1 MPAAPIPCCALP
13 VPIKPPAIA
22 IAAAIA
28 SNGFVNDVSPV
39 EVSCAYTL
47 AEKIEESIT
56 NTVAIMAIV
65 KNFDRRFR
73 IINYGLTIDG
83 IINFY
88 EWF

>member
-28 SNGFVNDVSPV
+28 SSGFVNDASPA
-39 EVSCAYTL
+39 EASCAYTL
-47 AEKIEESIT
+47 AEKIDEIVTT
-56 NTVAIMAIV
+56 NAVIIAIV
-65 KNFDRRFR
+65 KNFDRRCR
-73 IINYGLTIDG
+73 ILNYGFNICG

-88 EWF
+88 E